1 MNRHEEQF
9 KQGHPRP
16 TAVLLPARWCR
27 RQWSHIGFKLFS
39 VGLASVVLLLVFRAW
54 SETASHNVWN
64 RWMANFQLSGFT
76 RSNPNAQFGYRRN
89 KEKYRDT
96 EPLPAY
102 LGDGRAELGDY
113 SIRVFD
119 PITRA
124 TLRTDF
130 HLSGLTSLSDEST
143 FRDFMVCN
151 RRFFREQVAV
161 VLRTHN
167 FDDLAAPDLDLLG
180 RKIVARVN
188 RSLGE
193 RVLKSAKLKEFS
205 LYEATDCSGFVL
217 LEPGEGHEGP

>member
-1 MNRHEEQF
+1 MNRHKEQF
-9 KQGHPRP
+9 EQGHPRS
-16 TAVLLPARWCR
+16 AVTLLPTRWCR
-27 RQWSHIGFKLFS
+27 GPRSHIVLKLFW
-39 VGLASVVLLLVFRAW
+39 VGLASAVLLLVFRAW
-54 SETASHNVWN
+54 SESAGQNVWN

-76 RSNPNAQFGYRRN
+76 RSNPDATFGHRRQ
-89 KEKYRDT
+89 KAEYRDT

-130 HLSGLTSLSDEST
+130 HLSGLTSLRDEST
-143 FRDFMVCN
+143 FRDFMACN

-161 VLRTHN
+161 VLRTHH
-167 FDDLAAPDLDLLG
+167 FDGLAAPDLDLLG

-193 RVLKSAKLKEFS
+193 RVLKSAELKGFS

-217 LEPGEGHEGP
+217 LEPGEGYGTP